1 MRGYAHAVIALLLF
15 QALAAGDELF
25 VEVTSEALL
34 EHPTTCGSKEK
45 DWIIEVNGGGLVVED
60 FDRDGN
66 LDLLVVD
73 GSTVERAQ
81 AGEAGEPPRLFIGD
95 GACGFTLAGAEWE
108 MSGGRWGMG
117 GASGDLN
124 GDG

>member
-15 QALAAGDELF
+15 QALAGGDGLF

-66 LDLLVVD
+66 LDLVVVD
-73 GSTVERAQ
+73 GSTVERAR
-81 AGEAGEPPRLFIGD
+81 AHAASLSPGL
-95 GACGFTLAGAEWE
+95 
-108 MSGGRWGMG
+108 SGR
-117 GASGDLN
+117 
-124 GDG
+124 